1 MVRVHVRRPTN
12 TTNGGCYVIAKRNS
26 NGVPKRS
33 VNGLSQKFKKK
44 AILYKHFASLF
55 GQFDF
60 SDESM
65 VSLYNHESYGTEL
78 NSSNNGFAIGKKW
91 LNWHI
96 TNWKQGLIEGSL
108 TRHDLLSNIPD
119 VEGYKEVVDKVLED
133 AYVGQSLSSL
143 QECSTWW
150 EVKPPK

>member
-1 MVRVHVRRPTN
+1 M
-12 TTNGGCYVIAKRNS
+12 S
-26 NGVPKRS
+26 SLNGVPKRS

-60 SDESM
+60 SDESL

-78 NSSNNGFAIGKKW
+78 NHSKNGFAIGKKW

-108 TRHDLLSNIPD
+108 TRFDLTSNIPD
-119 VEGYKEVVDKVLED
+119 VEGYKEVVDKVLKD
-133 AYVGQSLSSL
+133 AYVDQSLIKL
-143 QECSTWW
+143 HECSTWW
-150 EVKPPK
+150 EVKPPR